1 MTDDRIGGYAAGIL
15 SIARAEGDPERVSN
29 ELFRVARSIEE
40 SHELRDALTDPRL
53 PAERKSGIIND
64 LLGERSSPL
73 VTGLV
78 AFIVNSGRGPELAA
92 IVDRLAEQAAAERG
106 RAVAEVRSAIELD
119 DGTVSRLEEALS
131 RATGRT
137 VEARVIVDPTV
148 LGGVRA
154 RIGDTIIDGTVRGRL
169 ESLREKIEV

>member
-1 MTDDRIGGYAAGIL
+1 M
-15 SIARAEGDPERVSN
+15 
-29 ELFRVARSIEE
+29 
-40 SHELRDALTDPRL
+40 
-53 PAERKSGIIND
+53 
-64 LLGERSSPL
+64 
-73 VTGLV
+73 TGLV
-78 AFIVNSGRGPELAA
+78 AFIVNSGRGRELAA